1 MHQRYRGFSE
11 DFRLYMDKRGGWPS
25 HKGDVYP
32 WFEAHY
38 SGLKKDDYS
47 AARRGAVVGEKFV
60 TGFLAMLLAPPDP
73 KSLSNTMRHA
83 RSVLADFLRERGI
96 HSLTQATPDAL
107 LAHIAGPPTTEPP
120 ARSATIDYL
129 RRGASAVG
137 DFMFMDTLID
147 RFVQACDNRTDD
159 DVHEAVRWMY
169 VRLGRSIAP
178 GGFLSDASANRKR
191 RSRPVAKGASAHET
205 RDTELSE
212 EDAEAI
218 ATAHIR
224 LPLAKYQMLA
234 VAWQR
239 FNPWTVIYARDKS
252 RRVGMSIV
260 LSLNDAAYQE
270 ILDGKRASYDMT
282 PEDLTSPSANLLIE
296 ACAER
301 PDSDRPADANP
312 TRGLLMALGIQLA
325 ALSRCRELPAGTE
338 LRLLSFAGTPTNRDR
353 LLDTGF
359 KATGRTM
366 ARTGAELLEQRVPL
380 FTKRMDMFVKG
391 ALFRFF
397 SEICDGPPPE

>member
-11 DFRLYMDKRGGWPS
+11 DFRLYMDKRSGWPS
-25 HKGDVYP
+25 NSEVYG
-32 WFEAHY
+32 WFLNNY
-38 SGLKKDDYS
+38 GGLKKDVYP
-47 AARRGAVVGEKFV
+47 AAKRGEVVGEKFV
-60 TGFLAMLLAPPDP
+60 NGFLALLLAPPDP
-73 KSLSNTMRHA
+73 RSLGSTMRHA
-83 RSVLADFLRERGI
+83 RAVLADFLHERGI
-96 HSLTQATPDAL
+96 HSLTQATPESL

-120 ARSATIDYL
+120 ARSAKIDYL
-129 RRGASAVG
+129 RKGASAIGEFVLLG
-137 DFMFMDTLID
+137 TSID

-178 GGFLSDASANRKR
+178 GGFLSDASADRN
-191 RSRPVAKGASAHET
+191 RPVTRAAKGASVHET

-260 LSLNDAAYQE
+260 LPLQDAAYQD

-282 PEDLTSPSANLLIE
+282 PKDLTSPSAHLLIE

-301 PDSDRPADANP
+301 PDSGRPADANP
-312 TRGLLMALGIQLA
+312 TRGLLMALGMQLA
-325 ALSRCRELPAGTE
+325 ALSRCRDLPAGTE
-338 LRLLSFAGTPTNRDR
+338 LRLLSFAGTPKNRDR

-366 ARTGAELLEQRVPL
+366 ARTGAELLEHRIPL
-380 FTKRMDMFVKG
+380 GTWRADVLVHVAM
-391 ALFRFF
+391 FRFF
-397 SEICDGPPPE
+397 SELCDGPPPD